1 MSKKYCTV
9 IYEIVD
15 DAEWGKTN
23 PLTYSHH
30 GLKSVGV
37 SLGDLLEWKEDALEI
52 MEANDIK
59 PPKLDIAA

>member
-23 PLTYSHH
+23 PLNYSHN
-30 GLKSVGV
+30 GLKSIGV
-37 SLGDLLEWKEDALEI
+37 SLGDLLEWKEDATKI
-52 MEANDIK
+52 MQDNCIK
-59 PPKLDIAA
+59 PPKLNIAA